1 MVGNLII
8 LYFCLDNFE
17 LNLLE
22 DFSKGFL
29 IFQYFFLINEWGFNL
44 YALEN
49 IKPNIKKINIQV
61 INEIIFSKIL
71 IGMACFLLISLLLF
85 FDIFSFNN
93 SYMPFF
99 LTFIIFSSALNPLWF
114 FQAIGKIELLNSPY
128 LFLRLAQIII
138 FYMFINILGV
148 GLFFIL
154 QGIIFISLFLFNL
167 HTLKH
172 QYGYTMKINLSNC
185 LLGLSGINKM
195 KFYFLSNVHNH
206 LNLTLWGIVLLVTS
220 SPIQII
226 IFNLVDTIYRGI
238 NAIYQSIIEPIFRE
252 FELSLKNSIYA
263 TTFLAIFFIL
273 IYYSM
278 PFLTNLFFP
287 KYSNDLIDIFKLL
300 SIVLAT
306 LFISKVF
313 TYLYLGKNNIKLMNR
328 FNIQFLFIEII
339 LVFAWFLFMQNNV
352 KEIIILLFFLNLGK
366 IFLLTLGKLFTKNI
380 KTPKTPKIS

>member
-1 MVGNLII
+1 M
-8 LYFCLDNFE
+8 
-17 LNLLE
+17 
-22 DFSKGFL
+22 
-29 IFQYFFLINEWGFNL
+29 
-44 YALEN
+44 
-49 IKPNIKKINIQV
+49 
-61 INEIIFSKIL
+61 
-71 IGMACFLLISLLLF
+71 
-85 FDIFSFNN
+85 
-93 SYMPFF
+93 
-99 LTFIIFSSALNPLWF
+99 
-114 FQAIGKIELLNSPY
+114 
-128 LFLRLAQIII
+128 
-138 FYMFINILGV
+138 
-148 GLFFIL
+148 
-154 QGIIFISLFLFNL
+154 
-167 HTLKH
+167 
-172 QYGYTMKINLSNC
+172 
-185 LLGLSGINKM
+185 
-195 KFYFLSNVHNH
+195 HNH